1 LHAANPNLAHQF
13 EDLAQQKEASTLGMW
28 AFLATELMFF
38 GGALTAFVVYR
49 SFYADAFAQASREHM
64 SIPLGTINT
73 AVLLCSSLTVAMAVH
88 FARHGERRK
97 LVFMLLAT
105 IGLAL
110 AFLCIK
116 ATEYYIE
123 YRHELVPGLNFQY
136 PPHHHPHP
144 DRLTASPPNVQL
156 FFCFYFFLTGLHALH
171 MIIGVGVFSLITY
184 RAWRG
189 KYSPDYYNPVEVSG
203 LYWHFVDLVWIF
215 LFPLLYLLH

>member
-1 LHAANPNLAHQF
+1 LEASQILAHQF
-13 EDLAQQKEASTLGMW
+13 DDLAQQKEASNLGTW

-49 SFYADAFAQASREHM
+49 TFYADAFAQASREHM

-73 AVLLCSSLTVAMAVH
+73 AVLLCSSLTVAMGVH
-88 FARHGERRK
+88 YASHGQQRK
-97 LVFMLLAT
+97 LIFMLLAT

-123 YRHELVPGLNFQY
+123 YSHQLVPGLNFHY
-136 PPHHHPHP
+136 PPHHHAHP
-144 DRLTASPPNVQL
+144 ERLTASPPHVEL

-171 MIIGVGVFSLITY
+171 MIVGVGIFSFITWK
-184 RAWRG
+184 AWRG
-189 KYSPDYYNPVEVSG
+189 KYSEQYYNPVECSG